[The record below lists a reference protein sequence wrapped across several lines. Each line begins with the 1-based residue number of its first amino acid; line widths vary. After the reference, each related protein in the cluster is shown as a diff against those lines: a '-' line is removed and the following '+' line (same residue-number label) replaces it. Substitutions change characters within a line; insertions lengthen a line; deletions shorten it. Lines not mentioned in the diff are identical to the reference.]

1 MESLWLISPPVTSN
15 RVVGG
20 GAHRL
25 VKSQALAPKH
35 STRAP
40 CGSQAEQCQ
49 QGGDIGQ
56 EGHGQLP
63 PTPGQKPVILSPC
76 HYQIH
81 TFSNPL
87 VSCLSEAILLGY

>member
-1 MESLWLISPPVTSN
+1 MEATKAGLLAQDSCGESLAGLISPPVTSN

-25 VKSQALAPKH
+25 VKSQALTPKH

-49 QGGDIGQ
+49 QGGDIRQ
-56 EGHGQLP
+56 EGH
-63 PTPGQKPVILSPC
+63 
-76 HYQIH
+76 
-81 TFSNPL
+81 
-87 VSCLSEAILLGY
+87 